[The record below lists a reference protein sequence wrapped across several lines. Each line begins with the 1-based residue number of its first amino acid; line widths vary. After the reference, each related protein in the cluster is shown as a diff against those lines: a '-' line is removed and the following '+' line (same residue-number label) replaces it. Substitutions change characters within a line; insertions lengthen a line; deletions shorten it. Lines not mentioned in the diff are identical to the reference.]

1 MTNTRINTIETL
13 KAKRAAYQ
21 DELKT
26 FSPNSKAARAK
37 VLRDEIAKLNV
48 RIDMHEKKLSRETV
62 VDNDSGKVEVQ
73 SAKEAAFENLREAYE
88 NFAAACGV
96 VGTKRKV
103 IAWFMALFSAVGL
116 GYLIGQVLEI
126 LITSAL
132 AATGSMFLAILIYVA
147 GIAIAMYAG
156 AKLGGAVY
164 DYVADG
170 VVDKHWQSLKSGV
183 VSFFRPTLV
192 APAKAA

>member
-1 MTNTRINTIETL
+1 MSNPRIVTIETL
-13 KAKRAAYQ
+13 KAKRALYQ
-21 DELKT
+21 DELDTYGPK
-26 FSPNSKAARAK
+26 SKAARAE

-170 VVDKHWQSLKSGV
+170 VVDKHWQSLKNGV